1 MKLALY
7 PGCSL
12 ESTAKEYLDSTVVVA
27 KALGIE
33 LEEIPDWI
41 CCGSTPA
48 HMADELL
55 SISLPAYNLQQ
66 AKQMDAEGVTVAC
79 ASCYSRLRAA
89 NYAVTTDTGKREKV
103 GKVLGEDYAGDVPV
117 SHLLEP
123 IGDIIKLPEFEARLK
138 QKLSGLKV
146 ASYYGCLLVRPPGI
160 TGFDDTEDPQSMDRV
175 VKAVGAEP
183 VDWRSKVECCGAA
196 LAFARPEIVEKL
208 SGQIL
213 QDARD
218 CGADVVLVACPLC
231 HSNLD
236 LRQCDIEKYLGVD
249 LEIPVL
255 YFTQLLGLAL
265 GISCKELGLDKHTI
279 NPVPILKK
287 RGIAVKGC

>member
-1 MKLALY
+1 VKLALY
-7 PGCSL
+7 PGCTL
-12 ESTAKEYLDSTVVVA
+12 ESTAREYLDSTIVVA
-27 KALGIE
+27 KAIGIE

-55 SISLPAYNLQQ
+55 SISLPAYNLQL
-66 AKQMDAEGVTVAC
+66 ARRMDTEGVTVAC

-89 NYAVTTDTGKREKV
+89 NHAVTTDPEKRAKV
-103 GKVLGEDYAGDVPV
+103 GKVLGGDYEGDVPV

-123 IGDIIKLPEFEARLK
+123 VGEIIKQPDFQSRLK

-146 ASYYGCLLVRPPGI
+146 ASYYGCLLVRPPEI
-160 TGFDDTEDPQSMDRV
+160 TGFDDAEDPQSMDRV
-175 VKAVGAEP
+175 VEAVGAEA
-183 VDWRSKVECCGAA
+183 VDWRFKVECCGAA

-213 QDARD
+213 EDARD
-218 CGADVVLVACPLC
+218 SGADIVLVACPLC

-236 LRQCDIEKYLGVD
+236 LRQCDIEKFLGVD

-265 GISCKELGLDKHTI
+265 GISCKELGLHKHTI
-279 NPVPILKK
+279 NPVPVLRKC
-287 RGIAVKGC
+287 GIKIKGC

>member
-12 ESTAKEYLDSTVVVA
+12 ESSSKEYLDSTLAVA
-27 KALGIE
+27 KALGME

-55 SISLPAYNLQQ
+55 SISLPAYNLRQ
-66 AKQMDAEGVTVAC
+66 AKQVGAEEVTVAC

-89 NYAVTTDTGKREKV
+89 NNAVTTDPEKREKV
-103 GKVLGEDYAGDVPV
+103 GKVLGEDYSGDVRV

-123 IGDIIKLPEFEARLK
+123 IGEIIKQPDFEGKLK

-160 TGFDDTEDPQSMDRV
+160 TGFDDPEDPQSMDKV
-175 VKAVGAEP
+175 VEAVGAEP
-183 VDWRSKVECCGAA
+183 VDWRFKVECCGAA

-213 QDARD
+213 QDAKD
-218 CGADVVLVACPLC
+218 SGADIVLVACPLC

-236 LRQCDIEKYLGVD
+236 LRQCDIEKFLGAD

-255 YFTQLLGLAL
+255 YFTQLLGIAL
-265 GISCKELGLDKHTI
+265 GIPCGELGLHKHTI
-279 NPVPILKK
+279 DPVPVLKK
-287 RGIAVKGC
+287 RGISVKGC

>member
-1 MKLALY
+1 VRLALY

-12 ESTAKEYLDSTVVVA
+12 ESTSREYLASTLAVA
-27 KALGIE
+27 RALGIE
-33 LEEIPDWI
+33 LMEIPDWI

-66 AKQMDAEGVTVAC
+66 ARGMNVEGVTVAC

-89 NYAVTTDTGKREKV
+89 NHAVTSDQAKREKV
-103 GKVLGEDYAGDVPV
+103 GKVLGEDYPGDIPV

-123 IGDIIKLPEFEARLK
+123 IGEIIRQPDFEGKLK
-138 QKLSGLKV
+138 QKLTGLKI

-175 VKAVGAEP
+175 AEAVGAEP
-183 VDWRSKVECCGAA
+183 VDWRYKVECCGAA

-208 SGQIL
+208 SGHIL

-218 CGADVVLVACPLC
+218 SGADVVVVACPLC

-236 LRQCDIEKYLGVD
+236 LRQCDIEKFLGAD

-265 GISCKELGLDKHTI
+265 GLSCKELGLDKHTI
-279 NPVPILKK
+279 NPVPVLKK
-287 RGIAVKGC
+287 RGIRVKGC

>member
-1 MKLALY
+1 VKLALY

-12 ESTAKEYLDSTVVVA
+12 ESTAKEYLDSTIAVA

-55 SISLPAYNLQQ
+55 SISLPAYNLQI
-66 AKQMDAEGVTVAC
+66 AKQMDTEGVTVAC

-89 NYAVTTDTGKREKV
+89 NHAVTTDPEKREKV
-103 GKVLGEDYAGDVPV
+103 GKVLGEDYGGEVPV

-123 IGDIIKLPEFEARLK
+123 IGEIIKQPDFESRIR

-183 VDWRSKVECCGAA
+183 VDWRFKVECCGAA

-213 QDARD
+213 EDAKD
-218 CGADVVLVACPLC
+218 SGADIVLVACPLC

-236 LRQCDIEKYLGVD
+236 LRQCDIEKFLGVD

-265 GISCKELGLDKHTI
+265 GLSCKELGLNKHTI

-287 RGIAVKGC
+287 RGITVKGC

>member
-1 MKLALY
+1 VKLALY

-12 ESTAKEYLDSTVVVA
+12 ESSAKEYLDSTVAVA
-27 KALGIE
+27 GALGIE

-55 SISLPAYNLQQ
+55 SISLPAYNLQL
-66 AKQMDAEGVTVAC
+66 AKQMNADGVTVAC

-89 NYAVTTDTGKREKV
+89 NNAVSTDPVKREKV
-103 GKVLGEDYAGDVPV
+103 GKVLGADYEGDVPV

-123 IGDIIKLPEFEARLK
+123 IGEIIKQPDFESRLK
-138 QKLSGLKV
+138 QKLTGLKV

-160 TGFDDTEDPQSMDRV
+160 TGFDDTEDPQAMDRV
-175 VKAVGAEP
+175 VEAVGAEP
-183 VDWRSKVECCGAA
+183 VDWRFKVECCGAA

-213 QDARD
+213 QDAKES
-218 CGADVVLVACPLC
+218 GADIVLVACPLC

-236 LRQCDIEKYLGVD
+236 LRQCDIEKFLGVD
-249 LEIPVL
+249 LEIPVV

-265 GISCKELGLDKHTI
+265 GISCKELGLNKHTI
-279 NPVPILKK
+279 NPVPVLRK
-287 RGIAVKGC
+287 RGITVKGC